1 MFFFFVSACSIFC
14 ICFCL
19 HFQMFLVLS
28 KLSGVFLL
36 SFLKGKKLIF
46 FSFELEICLRMFFSK
61 SVLYQFFSVLSKFFN
76 ILKIS

>member
-1 MFFFFVSACSIFC
+1 
-14 ICFCL
+14 
-19 HFQMFLVLS
+19 MFLVLS

-46 FSFELEICLRMFFSK
+46 FPFELEICLRMFFSK